1 MAAQNARNCSAM
13 ARTEREKML
22 AGELYIATDPE
33 LTAARF
39 RARRLVRAFNATEDE
54 EAPRRQELL
63 GQLFGS
69 IGPGVWIEPP
79 FQCDYGTN
87 IHVGAR
93 VFMNFQC
100 VILDCNT
107 VTIGDDVAF
116 GPGVHI
122 YAATHPLDP
131 DERIKGP
138 ELAMPVTI
146 GAKAWIGGGAIILA
160 GVTIGEGTTIA
171 AGSVVTKDVP
181 PYVLAGGN
189 PCRVIRAL
197 R

>member
-1 MAAQNARNCSAM
+1 MV
-13 ARTEREKML
+13 RTEREKML
-22 AGELYIATDPE
+22 AGELYVAVDPE
-33 LTAARF
+33 LTAARI
-39 RARRLVRAFNATEDE
+39 RARRLVRAYNATDE
-54 EAPRRQELL
+54 EEAAQRRELL
-63 GQLFGS
+63 GQLLGS
-69 IGPGVWIEPP
+69 MGPGVWIEPP
-79 FQCDYGTN
+79 FQCDYGTQ
-87 IHVGAR
+87 IHLGAR
-93 VFMNFQC
+93 VFINFQC

-107 VTIGDDVAF
+107 VTIGDDAAL

-138 ELAMPVTI
+138 ELARPVTL
-146 GAKAWIGGGAIILA
+146 GAKTWIGGGAIILP

-189 PCRVIRAL
+189 PCRVIRPL

>member
-1 MAAQNARNCSAM
+1 
-13 ARTEREKML
+13 ML
-22 AGELYIATDPE
+22 AGELYVATDPE
-33 LTAARF
+33 LTAARR
-39 RARRLVRAFNATEDE
+39 RARRLVRAYNETDE
-54 EAPRRQELL
+54 EEDLERRQELL

-69 IGPGVWIEPP
+69 KGPGVWIEPP
-79 FQCDYGTN
+79 FQCDYGTQ
-87 IHVGAR
+87 IHLGAR
-93 VFMNFQC
+93 VFINFQC
-100 VILDCNT
+100 VILDCNP
-107 VTIGDDVAF
+107 VTIGDDVAI

-138 ELAMPVTI
+138 ELARPVTI

-189 PCRVIRAL
+189 PCRVL
-197 R
+197 RPLR